1 MVMATAAAMGVVMAA
16 VMGAAI
22 TTGEDEEEAGPFL
35 ALPLFN
41 LSI

>member
-1 MVMATAAAMGVVMAA
+1 MAMAAAMGA

-22 TTGEDEEEAGPFL
+22 TTGEDEGEAGPFL
-35 ALPLFN
+35 ALPFFN